1 MMDTNVLVIEDN
13 VLALDELEY
22 RLNHMGYNVE
32 TAVNGNEAIEKVE
45 MFNPDIILSDINLG
59 DGIDGIEAV
68 NEIRKGKHIPVI
80 YVTAYDDK
88 ETLDRANSSD
98 PYGYIVKPVK
108 ERELRIAVD
117 IALNKNK
124 TENMLREMN
133 SVKSKLISVLG
144 HDLAGPYASI
154 NGLSKIL
161 KESVD
166 DFSKEELKQYID
178 LIYESSYRGV
188 NLSRNI
194 MQWSRSQMDG
204 LVISKELNNLFL
216 FVELVIKDHKE
227 LFDKKNI
234 SIYNLID
241 TDILVEIDTNIIE
254 MVLRNLLTNASK
266 FTPEKGKI
274 KLTSKV
280 DSENKLVTLTIN
292 DTGMGMSSEKL
303 NSLFTGEKIEPS
315 FGTNKEKG
323 NGLGLILCMDFIEK
337 HGNSM
342 WAESKKGEGSTFS
355 ITLPLASKTKDFDD
369 VEY

>member
-1 MMDTNVLVIEDN
+1 MDTNVLVIEDN
-13 VLALDELEY
+13 VIALDELEY
-22 RLNHMGYNVE
+22 RLLNMGYNVE
-32 TAVNGNEAIEKVE
+32 TAVNGNEAIEKVK

-68 NEIRKGKHIPVI
+68 NEINKDKHIPVI

-88 ETLDRANSSD
+88 ETLERANTSD

-133 SVKSKLISVLG
+133 TVKNRLLSVLG

-166 DFSKEELKQYID
+166 EFTKDELKQYID
-178 LIYESSYRGV
+178 LIYDSSFRGV

-194 MQWSRSQMDG
+194 MQWSRSQMSG
-204 LVISKELNNLFL
+204 LAIQKTTNNLFL
-216 FVELVIKDHKE
+216 FVDLVLSDHKE
-227 LFDKKNI
+227 LFVKKDISVFNI
-234 SIYNLID
+234 
-241 TDILVEIDTNIIE
+241 IDTNISVEIDENIIE
-254 MVLRNLLTNASK
+254 LVMRNLLTNASK

-274 KLTSKV
+274 KIASTS
-280 DSENKLVTLTIN
+280 DEENKLVTVTIT
-292 DTGMGMSSEKL
+292 DTGIGMTPEQVK
-303 NSLFTGEKIEPS
+303 SLFSNEGVTPTL
-315 FGTNKEKG
+315 GTNKEKG
-323 NGLGLILCMDFIEK
+323 NGLGLMLCIDFIEK
-337 HGNSM
+337 HGNSI
-342 WAESKKGEGSTFS
+342 WVESQQGKGTSFS
-355 ITLPLASKTKDFDD
+355 FTLPLAESLNPQAGS
-369 VEY
+369 VY

>member
-22 RLNHMGYNVE
+22 RLSHMGYNVQ
-32 TAVNGNEAIEKVE
+32 TAVNGKEAIEKVE
-45 MFNPDIILSDINLG
+45 IFNPDIILSDINLG

-88 ETLDRANSSD
+88 ETLGRANSSD

-166 DFSKEELKQYID
+166 NFSKEELKQYID

-204 LVISKELNNLFL
+204 VIISKKVNNLFL
-216 FVELVIKDHKE
+216 FVELVLNEHNEI
-227 LFDKKNI
+227 FTKKNLA
-234 SIYNLID
+234 IYNLID
-241 TDILVEIDTNIIE
+241 TNLSVEIDENIIE

-266 FTPEKGKI
+266 FTPNKGKI
-274 KLTSKV
+274 KLTSSV
-280 DSENKLVTLTIN
+280 DLENKLVTVTIS
-292 DTGMGMSSEKL
+292 DTGIGMSPEQVEKL
-303 NSLFTGEKIEPS
+303 FSAEKIAPS
-315 FGTNKEKG
+315 VGTNKEKG

-342 WAESKKGEGSTFS
+342 WVESKQGEGTSFS
-355 ITLPLASKTKDFDD
+355 FSLPLVSNRNNSNDTI
-369 VEY
+369 Y